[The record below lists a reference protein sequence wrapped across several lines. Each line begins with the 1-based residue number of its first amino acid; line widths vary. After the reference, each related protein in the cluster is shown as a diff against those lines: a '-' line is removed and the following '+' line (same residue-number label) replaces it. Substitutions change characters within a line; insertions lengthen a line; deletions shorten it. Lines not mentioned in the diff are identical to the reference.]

1 MSSDTAFDELSLMAR
16 YTSFSTYFTI
26 TLSLLT
32 LGALVVSI
40 FPQAETAKWLSRMI
54 WVGWL
59 ATWGF
64 GVFGICAYLSAD
76 SFVKAGC
83 RMDQECW
90 TYREKL
96 RVRVILSVFATLA
109 IVFYCSI
116 ILSSFVHVLHPHL
129 FLGPDSD
136 SEDDFSDPD
145 EAAHL
150 ALEDELKRSG
160 HFAARGA
167 LKDLKDELGRR
178 RDASQ
183 SVSRRRTPAASR
195 QASSD
200 EEQPPAYRS
209 RSRGSTTSA
218 ARQKQ
223 TVAPQADEYSSGSE
237 AHSSDDEEQARK
249 GLMRAG
255 SSRTVKSGPAL
266 SSDSESDAGTIREK
280 SLGRS
285 RRSRS
290 QARR

>member
-96 RVRVILSVFATLA
+96 RVRVILVSTLRDFPTIRA
-109 IVFYCSI
+109 NEPLRRSP
-116 ILSSFVHVLHPHL
+116 SSPPSPSSSTAPSSSPPSSTFFTHT
-129 FLGPDSD
+129 S
-136 SEDDFSDPD
+136 S
-145 EAAHL
+145 L
-150 ALEDELKRSG
+150 APT
-160 HFAARGA
+160 
-167 LKDLKDELGRR
+167 
-178 RDASQ
+178 
-183 SVSRRRTPAASR
+183 RTR
-195 QASSD
+195 K
-200 EEQPPAYRS
+200 
-209 RSRGSTTSA
+209 TTSPTPTRPPTSPWRTSSSA
-218 ARQKQ
+218 ADTLLHVER
-223 TVAPQADEYSSGSE
+223 
-237 AHSSDDEEQARK
+237 
-249 GLMRAG
+249 
-255 SSRTVKSGPAL
+255 
-266 SSDSESDAGTIREK
+266 
-280 SLGRS
+280 
-285 RRSRS
+285 
-290 QARR
+290 